1 MVLRLNINKV
11 LNNGKPSGDR
21 DGTTYVIKSEDDF
34 IDFINKYK
42 KECAFLDLEG
52 ITDWQVVS
60 RDDDHSDMWDHEK
73 DDKEFPCGYKLM
85 INEYE
90 NKPNVIDYLENK
102 IENIETFY
110 LS

>member
-1 MVLRLNINKV
+1 MVARLNINKM
-11 LNNGKPSGDR
+11 LNNNKPSGDR
-21 DGTTYVIKSEDDF
+21 DRNTYVIKSEDDF

-52 ITDWQVVS
+52 ISDWQVVS
-60 RDDDHSDMWDHEK
+60 KDDEFSDMWDDEE
-73 DDKEFPCGYKLM
+73 DDERFPCGHKLM

>member
-42 KECAFLDLEG
+42 KKCAFLDLEG

-73 DDKEFPCGYKLM
+73 DDEEFPCGYKLL

-102 IENIETFY
+102 IENIKTFY